1 MARLA
6 IFIDGGYVD
15 RLASDHFDVWID
27 FSKFVGEITAA
38 VSGKTAEPMDLL
50 RTYYYNCLP
59 YQSNP
64 PSQEERKRFSGKRN
78 FFDALR
84 RLDSFEVREGRLA
97 LRGHDG
103 GKPIFQQKRTDLML
117 GLDFAPLSS
126 KRQITHAA
134 LVAGDSDFIP
144 AVQAAK
150 SEGVSAWLFHGPRK
164 NHQNS
169 TYAQEL
175 WLESDARFAMTQSFA
190 QSVAQRR

>member
-15 RLASDHFDVWID
+15 RLAIDHFDVRID
-27 FSKFVGEITAA
+27 FSKFVSEITAA

-50 RTYYYNCLP
+50 RTYYYRCLP
-59 YQSNP
+59 YQSSP

-84 RLDSFEVREGRLA
+84 RLDSFEVREGRLE
-97 LRGHDG
+97 LRGYDS
-103 GKPIFQQKRTDLML
+103 GKPMFQQKRTDLML
-117 GLDFAPLSS
+117 GLDFALLSS

-134 LVAGDSDFIP
+134 IVAGDSDFIP

-150 SEGVSAWLFHGPRK
+150 SEGASVRLFHGPRESR
-164 NHQNS
+164 QIS

-175 WLESDARFAMTQSFA
+175 WLESDARLEMTQSFA
-190 QSVAQRR
+190 QSVAQQR